1 MTKHVLAVDDEPANL
16 LLIED
21 YLDGVDVTL
30 HCFEG
35 AVDALEWLHA
45 GNACDAV
52 LLDRM
57 MPNMDGM
64 AFMRAIKERPETAR
78 IPVIMQT
85 AAGSP
90 EQVAQGIQAG
100 VFYYL
105 TKPYR
110 RDALRAILQRALDD
124 DARVHEAEQKIAEFK
139 GALGGLR
146 EARFEI
152 RSLADVTHVTQLLAA
167 VFPEGGGAVIGLR
180 EIILNAVEH
189 GNLGV
194 TYAEKSL
201 LLEAEAW
208 EQEIERR
215 LALPEQQG
223 RHVEIRLQRDA
234 AEIRVDVRDQ
244 GPGFDWRRYMTID
257 PARANDRHGRGIA
270 MAAMLGF
277 DELVY
282 TEPGNHVTCIKR
294 LEGG

>member
-21 YLDGVDVTL
+21 YLEDVDVTL

-35 AVDALEWLHA
+35 AEEALAWLRA

-57 MPNMDGM
+57 MPKMDGM
-64 AFMRAIKERPETAR
+64 AFMRAIKQQPETAR
-78 IPVIMQT
+78 VPVIMQT
-85 AAGSP
+85 AATSP

-124 DARVHEAEQKIAEFK
+124 DARVREAEQKIEEFK

-146 EARFEI
+146 EARFDVH
-152 RSLADVTHVTQLLAA
+152 SLADVTHVTQLLAA
-167 VFPEGGGAVIGLR
+167 VFPDGGSAMIGLR

-189 GNLGV
+189 GNLGL
-194 TYAEKSL
+194 TYADKSA

-215 LALPEQQG
+215 LALPEHQG
-223 RHVEIRLQRDA
+223 RHVQVRLARDA
-234 AEIRVDVRDQ
+234 AEIRVEVRDH
-244 GPGFDWRRYMTID
+244 GPGFDWRKYMTFD
-257 PARANDRHGRGIA
+257 PGRANDRHGRGIA

-294 LEGG
+294 LAP